1 MNDNLT
7 ETFVKARECYE
18 KLADE
23 LVAVDEMTLTSAQ
36 VEVEHL
42 IGYISSL
49 EAQVLDMRADLAK
62 MDTFI
67 KVAKDTINKTQ
78 RAISQAIKNQKGG
91 F

>member
-1 MNDNLT
+1 MNENIT
-7 ETFVKARECYE
+7 ETFIKARECYE
-18 KLADE
+18 KLANE
-23 LVAVDEMTLTSAQ
+23 LTAVDEMTLMSAQ

-49 EAQVLDMRADLAK
+49 EAQLLDMRSDLAK

-78 RAISQAIKNQKGG
+78 RSISQALKNQKGG

>member
-7 ETFVKARECYE
+7 ETFIKARECYE
-18 KLADE
+18 KLANE
-23 LVAVDEMTLTSAQ
+23 LTAVDEMTLVSAQ

-42 IGYISSL
+42 IGYIASL
-49 EAQVLDMRADLAK
+49 EGQLLDMRSDLVK

-67 KVAKDTINKTQ
+67 RNAKEVINKTQ
-78 RAISQAIKNQKGG
+78 RAISQAIKNQHNG

>member
-1 MNDNLT
+1 MNSNLT

-23 LVAVDEMTLTSAQ
+23 LVAVDEMTLTSVQ

-42 IGYISSL
+42 VGYIASL
-49 EAQVLDMRADLAK
+49 EGQLLDMRSDLSK

-67 KVAKDTINKTQ
+67 RNAKEVLNKTQ
-78 RAISQAIKNQKGG
+78 RAISQAIKNQRNG